1 MMPQWSPPTSGGST
15 IMPRLDPTTGLKAAM
30 EPADQRREHGSQFLS
45 RLTCPNLSSRER
57 SMKHDPAVCTMDL
70 PRCKKYP
77 LTCVRALPGFRVTTS
92 ALAVQ
97 MTTAVDVGS
106 FSW

>member
-1 MMPQWSPPTSGGST
+1 
-15 IMPRLDPTTGLKAAM
+15 M